1 MIREESAFTRRLLNV
16 LLILGI
22 LFLFNQLT
30 DFLDPILSIIFFFI
44 TPMVF
49 ILFIYYALKPL
60 KKFLRKYIKNETII
74 FIITILVFIILILIL
89 AVLTTSIMIDQGK
102 DFAQSL
108 DFREIYK
115 QNQDWLMQIEKFFNI
130 ENVLEKTIEEGQ
142 KLARKITDNFSSIAT
157 NVYLVAGNITSFFAQ
172 VLFFITGLIFV
183 LKDERYFGKKI
194 KEFFK
199 NRKYGSEINESLNN
213 INEVLETYVSGQ
225 MIISLILGILAFIGY
240 KIIGLPNALLL
251 SLIALVTNL
260 IPFIGPIIGTIP
272 AVIIGLTGG
281 LSLVIK
287 VLVIAVVIQQLESN
301 VVTPFI
307 TGSKLNIHPLVVI
320 IVTFISMQLFG
331 IIGALIASPLYL
343 IIVEL
348 IKLSIRIHR
357 KQKTLELG
365 KKTVIEKKT
374 IEE

>member
-1 MIREESAFTRRLLNV
+1 MRRGESVFTRRLLNV

-30 DFLDPILSIIFFFI
+30 DFLEPVLSIIFFFI
-44 TPMVF
+44 TPLVF

-60 KKFLRKYIKNETII
+60 KKFLRKFIKNETII
-74 FIITILVFIILILIL
+74 FIITLLVFIILILIL

-157 NVYLVAGNITSFFAQ
+157 NVYLFAGNITSFFAQ
-172 VLFFITGLIFV
+172 VLFFVTGLIFV

-199 NRKYGSEINESLNN
+199 NRKYGSEINESLDN

-287 VLVIAVVIQQLESN
+287 VLVIAVIIQQLESN

-348 IKLSIRIHR
+348 IKLSIRINR
-357 KQKTLELG
+357 KQKTSALG